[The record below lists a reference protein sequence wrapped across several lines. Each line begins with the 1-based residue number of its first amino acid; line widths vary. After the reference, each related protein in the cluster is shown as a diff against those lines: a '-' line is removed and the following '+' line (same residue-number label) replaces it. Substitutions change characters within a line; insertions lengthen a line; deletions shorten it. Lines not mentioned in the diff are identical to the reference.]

1 MSRSDPQYEHA
12 AETVDHDTIWGVKY
26 RIMCEYNQSFVPI
39 KNYEVN
45 PGIDGDNNE
54 AKDDEN
60 E

>member
-1 MSRSDPQYEHA
+1 
-12 AETVDHDTIWGVKY
+12 
-26 RIMCEYNQSFVPI
+26 MCEYNQSFVPI